1 MFNNF
6 FHDVAKLVFSLKIS
20 LLDQS
25 EEGVVVK
32 AKCKR
37 EELTDM
43 NKTYALKIL
52 TNYYQEIATVTK
64 VK

>member
-1 MFNNF
+1 MT
-6 FHDVAKLVFSLKIS
+6 
-20 LLDQS
+20 LLCQS

-52 TNYYQEIATVTK
+52 VNYYQEISTVTK
-64 VK
+64 VSSVMVNCSYVSM